1 MCANARM
8 QVKIA
13 ERYADDEAPELVWDV
28 LDMAIDGLMV
38 NNTQLLW
45 ISDYL
50 GIFTK
55 TLSALSIV

>member
-1 MCANARM
+1 M